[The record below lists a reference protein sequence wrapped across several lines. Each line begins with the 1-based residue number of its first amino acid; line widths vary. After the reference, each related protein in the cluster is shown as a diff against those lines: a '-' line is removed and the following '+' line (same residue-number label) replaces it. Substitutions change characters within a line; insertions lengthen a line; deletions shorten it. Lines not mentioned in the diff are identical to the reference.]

1 MCLTI
6 RSPQVEEE
14 EYTSR
19 VIQHFSAGLLT
30 LPEGATLR
38 SYLAEKLSCDPM
50 RITKKFTGACC
61 LGRRVYHLR
70 DRPRATQA
78 ELEMAQAER
87 DHLEQRFRVRIE
99 HELSGLPLSRRR
111 DLILS
116 QHNSQ
121 LGSVFPMQKFSAAST
136 LPPWLHSCGSGLGGG
151 VSNALGIAGAS
162 NALGLS
168 GPSSAL
174 GLSGASNALG
184 LSGASNSFSPN
195 SLGLAG
201 VNTAAFLASAHQ
213 LLPGGAYASAARFLM
228 PGQMDGPQSNTS

>member
-1 MCLTI
+1 MSLSRSLRI
-6 RSPQVEEE
+6 SDGSSPQVEEE

-99 HELSGLPLSRRR
+99 HELSGLPLSRKR
-111 DLILS
+111 DLIFS
-116 QHNSQ
+116 QHSGHMGNI
-121 LGSVFPMQKFSAAST
+121 FPMQNLSAASAMS
-136 LPPWLHSCGSGLGGG
+136 PWLHSCGSGIGGG
-151 VSNALGIAGAS
+151 ISNGLGLPGAS
-162 NALGLS
+162 NGLGL
-168 GPSSAL
+168 P
-174 GLSGASNALG
+174 GASNALG
-184 LSGASNSFSPN
+184 LSGASNSFAPSA
-195 SLGLAG
+195 LGLTGANP
-201 VNTAAFLASAHQ
+201 VAFLASTHQ
-213 LLPGGAYASAARFLM
+213 LLPGGAYAAPRFLI
-228 PGQMDGPQSNTS
+228 PGQTDGPQSNKS